1 MNTTASSS
9 TVVVGTD
16 GSDSAAYAVRW
27 AARDAAAH
35 RTPLHIVTAIGSMI
49 EFGAALG
56 PAAID
61 FQEIRQDGERT
72 LEQARALAEQ
82 AVGDQRLEITTAL
95 VESAP
100 IPALKDSSKDARL
113 LVVGTRGHGALRRGL
128 LGSVSTSLARHA
140 QCPVA
145 VIPDEDPV
153 PTDGAVVVGVD
164 GSACSAHA
172 VRVAYD
178 QAAVRNVELVAVHTW
193 SEVYRYIPREE
204 MLQEDSALLAES
216 LAGFSDRY
224 PDVAVRRV
232 VVEDRP
238 ARRLLREA
246 EGAQLLVVGSHGR
259 GGFVGMTLGSVS
271 QAVLHA
277 APCPVVIA
285 RCQD

>member
-1 MNTTASSS
+1 MPTLFLQIED
-9 TVVVGTD
+9 GT
-16 GSDSAAYAVRW
+16 
-27 AARDAAAH
+27 
-35 RTPLHIVTAIGSMI
+35 
-49 EFGAALG
+49 
-56 PAAID
+56 
-61 FQEIRQDGERT
+61 RT

-95 VESAP
+95 AESAP

-140 QCPVA
+140 HCPVA

-172 VRVAYD
+172 VGVAYE
-178 QAAVRNVELVAVHTW
+178 QAAVRNVALVAVHTW

-204 MLQEDSALLAES
+204 MLQEDSALAES
-216 LAGFSDRY
+216 LAGYSDRY
-224 PDVAVRRV
+224 PDVEIRRV

-238 ARRLLREA
+238 AQRLLHEA
-246 EGAQLLVVGSHGR
+246 QGAQLLVVGSHGR
-259 GGFVGMTLGSVS
+259 GGFAGMTLGSVS

-277 APCPVVIA
+277 APCAVIIA
-285 RCQD
+285 RCQTDHTARGNRALTIGAVSMSRAWEWLHHGFLDLAAALICWRCLGNRTR